1 MRIELE
7 DNKKEDIKID
17 KEENADGEEIVTGA
31 LGSYTEDSLEAA
43 SLGFFGKMKY
53 KKQQFKN
60 NTANMTFAGKIKY
73 TFSFYWFEMV
83 VAAVFVVI
91 AVIAGNLIYRASLP
105 DLLHVAIINQYYD
118 DDTVNKYIASEY
130 RNYLGADDKNVVTVY
145 KNMSVS
151 ANEDPEFLTVVLT
164 DYQTLGHYNL
174 NNMLDVMICD
184 EDALQVYA
192 WSEDTT
198 MIHIAMDEELYDK
211 VKDHAVMLTDKN
223 KIKNDG
229 KEYPGALDI
238 TDTEFAKNLGIDYS
252 PVYLLIPSTKGVN
265 NETTLNFIKMVYGL

>member
-130 RNYLGADDKNVVTVY
+130 RSYLGTDDKNVVTVY

-174 NNMLDVMICD
+174 NDMLDVMICD